1 MRTALQGST
10 WLGFYAALI
19 LFPLGAGAVFSP
31 VGASDSL
38 FINLSVALGY
48 FGFSIMAMEL
58 ALLSRVKSA
67 TAAFWLDALQLVH
80 KPIGFVALLLVLIHP
95 LVLLLAGYPCR

>member
-1 MRTALQGST
+1 MEYALVKAG
-10 WLGFYAALI
+10 I
-19 LFPLGAGAVFSP
+19 L
-31 VGASDSL
+31 
-38 FINLSVALGY
+38 
-48 FGFSIMAMEL
+48 MAMEL